1 MEVKNYLILILAIIF
16 LVSCRSGKI
25 SRAVRRADTALFT
38 GVLITDAHTGK
49 TLFSHQAEKPF
60 VPASNTKIL
69 SLYACM
75 QTLGD
80 SIPAFRYF
88 TRQDTLF
95 LLGTGD
101 PTLLHPDFPE
111 SAAWPLMKKAKVM
124 VVSDQ
129 NQQQAHYGN
138 GWTWDDYNDYYQ
150 AELSSLPVY
159 GNVVRAA
166 LQNGKLALRPGYFP
180 LKDSLLNRSAV
191 LREQEKNVFYYDPT
205 VRRSNSFIQEI
216 PFRTSFDLTARLLAD
231 TLKVPVVYQRF
242 KITEPLKTAYSH
254 PVDTVLRKMMQ
265 QSDNLLAEQLL
276 LLAGG
281 TLSDT
286 ISTAVSIQH
295 LSRLLLGD
303 IDLPYRWRDGSG
315 LSRYNL
321 FSPRIM
327 VKVLNKMYRT
337 YSTERLFSL
346 MSVGGKAGTL
356 RNKYK
361 MNKEPYVFAKTG
373 SMGGVYNESGF
384 VVGRSGRL
392 LTYSVMK
399 NNFTNSV
406 AENGK
411 ATMELVETLRKKF

>member
-1 MEVKNYLILILAIIF
+1 MA
-16 LVSCRSGKI
+16 SCRTGKI
-25 SRAVRRADTALFT
+25 NRTVQNGDDSLFT
-38 GVLITDAHTGK
+38 GVMITDTRTDK
-49 TLFSHQAEKPF
+49 TLFSHHSEKPF

-69 SLYACM
+69 TLYACLS
-75 QTLGD
+75 TLGD

-111 SAAWPLMKKAKVM
+111 SAALPLLKVAKAIVI
-124 VVSDQ
+124 SDQ
-129 NQQQAHYGN
+129 NLQQAHYGA
-138 GWTWDDYNDYYQ
+138 GWSWSDYNDYYQ

-166 LQNGKLALRPGYFP
+166 LQNGTLVLRPGYFP
-180 LKDSLLNRSAV
+180 LQDSLLNTGNV
-191 LREQEKNVFYYDPT
+191 LRKQWENVFYHNPAAQ
-205 VRRSNSFIQEI
+205 RNNNFRQEI
-216 PFRTSFDLTARLLAD
+216 PFRTGFDLTARMLTD
-231 TLKVPVVYQRF
+231 TLKVPVIHRHF
-242 KITEPLKTAYSH
+242 EITEPLKTAYSH

-286 ISTAVSIQH
+286 LSTAVSIRH
-295 LSRLLLGD
+295 LSRILLND

-321 FSPRIM
+321 FSPQIM
-327 VKVLNKMYRT
+327 VQVLNKMYRT
-337 YSTERLFSL
+337 YPQDRLFSL
-346 MSVGGKAGTL
+346 MSIGGKAGTL
-356 RNKYK
+356 RNKYRSDI
-361 MNKEPYVFAKTG
+361 PYVFAKTG
-373 SMGGVYNESGF
+373 SLSGAYNESGF
-384 VVGRSGRL
+384 LVSRSGRL

-399 NNFTNSV
+399 NNFTDTV
-406 AENGK
+406 GDNGRK
-411 ATMELVETLRKKF
+411 TMELVDMIRGKY

>member
-1 MEVKNYLILILAIIF
+1 MKNYLILVAGVIF
-16 LVSCRSGKI
+16 LASCRTGKI
-25 SRAVRRADTALFT
+25 TRAVRSSDSPLFT
-38 GVLITDAHTGK
+38 GVLITDTRTGK
-49 TLFSHQAEKPF
+49 TLYSRNSEKPF

-69 SLYACM
+69 TLYACIS
-75 QTLGD
+75 TLGD

-111 SAAWPLMKKAKVM
+111 SAALPLMKKAKAIVI
-124 VVSDQ
+124 SDQ
-129 NQQQAHYGN
+129 NVQQAPYGA
-138 GWTWDDYNDYYQ
+138 GWAWDDYNDYYQ
-150 AELSSLPVY
+150 AEISSLPVY

-166 LQNGKLALRPGYFP
+166 LQNEKVFLRPGYFP
-180 LKDSLLNRSAV
+180 LKDTLLNGATI
-191 LREQEKNVFYYDPT
+191 LRKPWDNVFYYSPAAQRGNNFT
-205 VRRSNSFIQEI
+205 QEI
-216 PFRTSFDLTARLLAD
+216 PFRTGFDLTARLLSD
-231 TLKVPVVYQRF
+231 TLKVPVIHRHF
-242 KITEPLKTAYSH
+242 EITGPMKIAYSH

-286 ISTAVSIQH
+286 LSTALSICH
-295 LSRLLLGD
+295 LSRHLLSD
-303 IDLPYRWRDGSG
+303 ITLPYRWRDGSG

-321 FSPRIM
+321 FSPQIM
-327 VKVLNKMYRT
+327 VHILDKMYR
-337 YSTERLFSL
+337 YYPRERLFSL
-346 MSVGGKAGTL
+346 MSIGGKAGTL

-361 MNKEPYVFAKTG
+361 TGAGPYVFAKTG
-373 SMGGVYNESGF
+373 SMSGVYNESGF
-384 VVGRSGRL
+384 LISRSGRL

-399 NNFTNSV
+399 NNFTNAV

-411 ATMELVETLRKKF
+411 ATMELVEIVRKKF

>member
-1 MEVKNYLILILAIIF
+1 M
-16 LVSCRSGKI
+16 VSCRSGKI
-25 SRAVRRADTALFT
+25 SRAVRSGNPALFT
-38 GVLITDAHTGK
+38 GVVITDTPTGK
-49 TLFSHQAEKPF
+49 TLFSQYAGQPF

-69 SLYACM
+69 TLYACM
-75 QTLGD
+75 RTLGD

-111 SAAWPLMKKAKVM
+111 SGAWPLMKKAKVI

-129 NQQQAHYGN
+129 NLQQVHYGA
-138 GWTWDDYNDYYQ
+138 GWAWDDYNDYYQ

-159 GNVVRAA
+159 GNVVRAT
-166 LQNGKLALRPGYFP
+166 LQNGKPVLRPGYFP
-180 LKDSLLNRSAV
+180 LKDSLLNTGSVIRKQW
-191 LREQEKNVFYYDPT
+191 ENEFYYNPSAQ
-205 VRRSNSFIQEI
+205 RNSTFNQEI
-216 PFRTSFDLTARLLAD
+216 PFRTGFDLTARLLAD
-231 TLKVPVVYQRF
+231 TLKVPVIHRRF
-242 KITEPLKTAYSH
+242 EITEPLKTAYSQ

-286 ISTAVSIQH
+286 ISTTGSIQH
-295 LSRLLLGD
+295 LSRLLLND
-303 IDLPYRWRDGSG
+303 IDQPYRWRDGSG

-321 FSPRIM
+321 FTPQIM
-327 VKVLNKMYRT
+327 VHILNKMYHT
-337 YSTERLFSL
+337 YPKERLFSL

-361 MNKEPYVFAKTG
+361 TATEPYVFAKTG
-373 SMGGVYNESGF
+373 SMSGVYNESGF
-384 VVGRSGRL
+384 VISRSGRL
-392 LTYSVMK
+392 LTYSIMK
-399 NNFTNSV
+399 NNFTNTV

-411 ATMELVETLRKKF
+411 ATMELVEMIRKKF

>member
-1 MEVKNYLILILAIIF
+1 MKNYLILVAGVIF
-16 LVSCRSGKI
+16 LASCRTGKI
-25 SRAVRRADTALFT
+25 NRAVRSGDSALFT
-38 GVLITDAHTGK
+38 GVLISDTPAGK
-49 TLFSHQAEKPF
+49 ILFSRHGEKPF

-69 SLYACM
+69 TLYACM
-75 QTLGD
+75 STLGD

-111 SAAWPLMKKAKVM
+111 SAALLLMKEAKAIVI
-124 VVSDQ
+124 SDQ
-129 NQQQAHYGN
+129 NVQQAPYGV
-138 GWTWDDYNDYYQ
+138 GWAWDDYNDYYQ

-159 GNVVRAA
+159 GNVVRASLERGA
-166 LQNGKLALRPGYFP
+166 PVLRPGYFP
-180 LKDSLLNRSAV
+180 LKDSLLNSPAIIRKPW
-191 LREQEKNVFYYDPT
+191 ENVFYYAPEAQ
-205 VRRSNSFIQEI
+205 RSNSFSQEI
-216 PFRTSFDLTARLLAD
+216 PFRTGIDLTARLLAD
-231 TLKVPVVYQRF
+231 TLKIPVIHRHF
-242 KITEPLKTAYSH
+242 EITGPLKTAYSH

-286 ISTAVSIQH
+286 LSTAVSIRH
-295 LSRLLLGD
+295 LSRHLLND
-303 IDLPYRWRDGSG
+303 IALPYRWRDGSG

-321 FSPRIM
+321 FSPQIM
-327 VKVLNKMYRT
+327 VHILNKMYRS
-337 YSTERLFSL
+337 YPQERLFSL
-346 MSVGGKAGTL
+346 MSIGGKAGTL

-361 MNKEPYVFAKTG
+361 TDAGPYVFAKTG
-373 SMGGVYNESGF
+373 SMSGVYNESGF
-384 VVGRSGRL
+384 LISRSGRL

-399 NNFTNSV
+399 NNFTNTV

-411 ATMELVETLRKKF
+411 ATMELVEMVRKKF

>member
-1 MEVKNYLILILAIIF
+1 MKNYLILITAIIF
-16 LVSCRSGKI
+16 LASCRTGKI
-25 SRAVRRADTALFT
+25 GRALNSGDPALFT
-38 GVLITDAHTGK
+38 GVLITDTHTGK
-49 TLFSHQAEKPF
+49 TLFSQYGEKPF

-69 SLYACM
+69 TLYACLN
-75 QTLGD
+75 TLGD

-111 SAAWPLMKKAKVM
+111 SAALPLLKAAKTIVI
-124 VVSDQ
+124 SDQ
-129 NQQQAHYGN
+129 NLHQAHYGS
-138 GWTWDDYNDYYQ
+138 GWAWDDYNDYYQ

-166 LQNGKLALRPGYFP
+166 LQNGKLVLRPGYFP
-180 LKDSLLNRSAV
+180 LKDSLLNTGNVARKQWENEFYHNPSAQ
-191 LREQEKNVFYYDPT
+191 R
-205 VRRSNSFIQEI
+205 NSTFKQEI
-216 PFRTSFDLTARLLAD
+216 PFRTGFDLTAQMLAD
-231 TLKVPVVYQRF
+231 TLKVPVIHRRF
-242 KITEPLKTAYSH
+242 EITEPLKTAYSQ

-265 QSDNLLAEQLL
+265 QSDNFLAEQLL
-276 LLAGG
+276 LLAGS

-286 ISTAVSIQH
+286 ISTEVSIRH
-295 LSRLLLGD
+295 LSRLLLNDAGR
-303 IDLPYRWRDGSG
+303 PYRWRDGSG

-321 FSPRIM
+321 FSPGLM
-327 VKVLNKMYRT
+327 VHVLNKMYRT
-337 YSTERLFSL
+337 YPQERLFSL
-346 MSVGGKAGTL
+346 MSIGGKAGTL

-361 MNKEPYVFAKTG
+361 TGTKPYVFAKTG

-384 VVGRSGRL
+384 LISRSGRL

-399 NNFTNSV
+399 NNFTDTV

-411 ATMELVETLRKKF
+411 ATMELVETVRKKF